1 MLPEIN
7 VFGLAVPTYGLM
19 AVLGALLA
27 ILFIWFRSPKLG
39 LKRDDAVYVMVMGG
53 IGAIIGAKLM
63 YIITVLP
70 DFIRD
75 LPLIGTDF
83 AEFARLYILGG
94 MVFYGGLLGGIFAA
108 WLTARSYKIDLRR
121 FYPAVVPALAL
132 FCGIGRI
139 GCLMAGCCYGV
150 ETTSPLFIEFT
161 HSALA
166 PNGVHL
172 VPTQIIEAVFD
183 FLLFGFMIWYTKDEK
198 RNSSAL
204 KLYLI
209 LYSVFRFVLE
219 FFRGDPIRGLWFGL
233 STSQWVSL
241 AVIVGVVI
249 IWLVQIK
256 KGTTQPQPLE
266 TEGAPAESGSDSGET
281 GENASASPK
290 EKDDAASA
298 DGGKN

>member
-1 MLPEIN
+1 MLPEFSL
-7 VFGLAVPTYGLM
+7 FGLTIPTYGLI
-19 AVLGALLA
+19 AVVGALLA

-39 LKRDDAVYVMVMGG
+39 IKRDDAVYVMVMGG
-53 IGAIIGAKLM
+53 IGAIIGAKLL
-63 YIITVLP
+63 YILTVLP
-70 DFIRD
+70 EFIRD
-75 LPLIGTDF
+75 LPLIGTNF
-83 AEFARLYILGG
+83 GEFARLYLLGG

-121 FYPAVVPALAL
+121 FYPAVIPALAL

-150 ETTSPLFIEFT
+150 ETTSPLGIIFT
-161 HSALA
+161 HSELA
-166 PNGVHL
+166 PNGVAL

-209 LYSVFRFVLE
+209 VYSVFRFVLE
-219 FFRGDPIRGLWFGL
+219 FFRGDSVRGLWFGL

-241 AVIVGVVI
+241 AVVIGVVI
-249 IWLVQIK
+249 IWIVQIK
-256 KGTTQPQPLE
+256 KGTTQPRPIVE
-266 TEGAPAESGSDSGET
+266 EACEIKPDGESQ
-281 GENASASPK
+281 
-290 EKDDAASA
+290 
-298 DGGKN
+298 